1 MRISDWSSD
10 VCSSDLKILDMLTS
24 ACPEGAIISFDFDG
38 KLHVHVDVHSFEDIL
53 KVEGAL
59 PILGGGMF
67 YAISRG
73 ETPHRPFHHRLSAIV
88 ARCWQFWTLWTS
100 MTPRSDRRR
109 VGEGCAR

>member
-1 MRISDWSSD
+1 MSDGPVQRQSVERLPDQRSTLLTD
-10 VCSSDLKILDMLTS
+10 ELNKILDMLTS

-67 YAISRG
+67 HAISRG

-88 ARCWQFWTLWTS
+88 
-100 MTPRSDRRR
+100 DR
-109 VGEGCAR
+109 